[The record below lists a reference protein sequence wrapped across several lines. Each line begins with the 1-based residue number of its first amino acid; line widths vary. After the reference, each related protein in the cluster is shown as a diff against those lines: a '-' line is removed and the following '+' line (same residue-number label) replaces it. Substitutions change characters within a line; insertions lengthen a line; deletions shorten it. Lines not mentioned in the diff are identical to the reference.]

1 MPGTLPLPLR
11 AVWRALLRGS
21 LETRWAALVL
31 VLVAWTIYQPALNRV
46 FAADQLWYFAELD
59 GRTSFLDGLRHYDY
73 AATRRFWK
81 GDDVTFRPLL
91 FTWLAIGN
99 RLFSYHHIWWNVA
112 NLALHT
118 LVALFLFRLLL
129 AVRPSPFALP
139 AAVLFLALKPPLELV
154 VWNHLGG
161 YLLACVA
168 LLLGLRA
175 FVRLTHPPANPHQ
188 GRTVAAFAVS
198 FAAAGLL
205 YEAMVPVSLA
215 AAAIV
220 VWMDWRKGD
229 RPATRKTLGL
239 LCQTLLF
246 SALYIRHALRV
257 ERLAYVAREGAE
269 GVFTFDAAIWA
280 IPRGAGMVGQWM
292 LELAVPSA
300 LHLASVAFG
309 RFGKTYSFSWTDP
322 LHLFNVGLA
331 LLALGLCAW
340 SMSRRQFANAHPLL
354 LLVLLAM
361 VAYLFVMAFGRSR
374 YEVFHVTYY
383 VYIFGLL
390 LAVLMYSLVDFDR
403 LHGWTAAVAYIVMMG
418 FAAMHA
424 VESHAAAR
432 DVGRVNHYPS
442 LYLSRVIR
450 FVDAHKREPD
460 FTFMI
465 RPHPES
471 VDPDVYL
478 VEGYPDDPKA
488 TSRRRRVTEIL
499 FGPYYNSTRP
509 KYVLDSSAEELV
521 PDRP

>member
-1 MPGTLPLPLR
+1 LPLK
-11 AVWRALLRGS
+11 AICRALLKGS
-21 LETRWAALVL
+21 LDTRWAALIL
-31 VLVAWTIYQPALNRV
+31 VLVAWIIYQPALNRV

-59 GRTSFLDGLRHYDY
+59 GRTSLLDGLRHYDY

-99 RLFSYHHIWWNVA
+99 RLFSYHHVWWNVA

-161 YLLACVA
+161 YLLACIA

-175 FVRLTHPPANPHQ
+175 FVRLTRDPASPHL
-188 GRTVAAFAVS
+188 GRTVAAFAAA
-198 FAAAGLL
+198 FAVAGLL
-205 YEAMVPVSLA
+205 YEPMVLVSLA

-220 VWMDWRKGD
+220 LWIDWRNGEPTTAGK
-229 RPATRKTLGL
+229 ALGL
-239 LCQTLLF
+239 LCPTLFF
-246 SALYIRHALRV
+246 SALYVRHAFQV
-257 ERLAYVAREGAE
+257 ERLGYVHQEGA
-269 GVFTFDAAIWA
+269 GGAFTFDAAILA
-280 IPRGAGMVGQWM
+280 IPHSVGMVAQWT

-300 LHLASVAFG
+300 LHLASAAFG
-309 RFGKTYSFSWTDP
+309 RFGKTFSFSWTDP
-322 LHLFNVGLA
+322 LHLFNAGLA
-331 LLALGLCAW
+331 LLAIGLFAR
-340 SMSRRQFANAHPLL
+340 SVSRRQGADTHPILL
-354 LLVLLAM
+354 LGLVGM
-361 VAYLFVMAFGRSR
+361 VVYLFVLAFGRSR
-374 YEVFHVTYY
+374 YEVFDITYY
-383 VYIFGLL
+383 AYIFSLL
-390 LAVLMYSLVDFDR
+390 LAVLMYSLVDFAR
-403 LHGWTAAVAYIVMMG
+403 LHRWTGAVAYIVIVG

-424 VESHAAAR
+424 VESHATAWE
-432 DVGRVNHYPS
+432 VGRVNRYPS

-450 FVDAHKREPD
+450 FVDAHKGEPD

-478 VEGYPDDPKA
+478 VEGYPDDPTA
-488 TSRRRRVTEIL
+488 TSRHRRLTEIL
-499 FGPYYNSTRP
+499 FAPYYNSTTP
-509 KYVLDSSAEELV
+509 KYVLDSSAEALA
-521 PDRP
+521 PDKP

>member
-1 MPGTLPLPLR
+1 M
-11 AVWRALLRGS
+11 
-21 LETRWAALVL
+21 
-31 VLVAWTIYQPALNRV
+31 
-46 FAADQLWYFAELD
+46 
-59 GRTSFLDGLRHYDY
+59 DGLRHYDY

-99 RLFSYHHIWWNVA
+99 RLFSYHHVWWNVA

-118 LVALFLFRLLL
+118 LVALLLFRLLL

-139 AAVLFLALKPPLELV
+139 AAVLFAALKPPLELV

-168 LLLGLRA
+168 LLLGLLA

-188 GRTVAAFAVS
+188 SRTIAAFAVS

-220 VWMDWRKGD
+220 VWTDWRRGD
-229 RPATRKTLGL
+229 RPSTRKTLGL
-239 LCQTLLF
+239 LCPTLLF
-246 SALYIRHALRV
+246 SALYIHHALRV
-257 ERLAYVAREGAE
+257 ARLEYIAREGAE
-269 GVFTFDAAIWA
+269 NVFTFDGAIRT
-280 IPRGAGMVGQWM
+280 IPLGVGMVGQWM
-292 LELAVPSA
+292 LELALPSV
-300 LHLASVAFG
+300 LHLASGAFS

-322 LHLFNVGLA
+322 LHLFNAGLA
-331 LLALGLCAW
+331 LLALGLFAR
-340 SMSRRQFANAHPLL
+340 SMSRRQWSDAHPLP

-361 VAYLFVMAFGRSR
+361 VAYLFLLAFGRSPR
-374 YEVFHVTYY
+374 EVFHITYY

-390 LAVLMYSLVDFDR
+390 LAVLMYSLVDFNR
-403 LHGWTAAVAYIVMMG
+403 LHGWTAAVAYVVIAG
-418 FAAMHA
+418 LAATHA
-424 VESHAAAR
+424 VESHAVAR
-432 DVGRVNHYPS
+432 DTGRVNHYPS
-442 LYLSRVIR
+442 LYLTRVIR
-450 FVDAHKREPD
+450 FVDAHKGEPD

-465 RPHPES
+465 RPHPVS

-478 VEGYPDDPKA
+478 IEGYPDDRKA
-488 TSRRRRVTEIL
+488 TSRHRRLTEIL
-499 FGPYYNSTRP
+499 FGAYYNSTSP
-509 KYVLDSSAEELV
+509 KYVLDSSAETLA